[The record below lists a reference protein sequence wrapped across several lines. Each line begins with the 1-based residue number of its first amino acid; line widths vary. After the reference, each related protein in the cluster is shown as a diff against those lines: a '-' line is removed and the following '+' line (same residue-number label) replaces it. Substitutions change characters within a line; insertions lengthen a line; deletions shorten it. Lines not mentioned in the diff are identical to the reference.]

1 MKQVK
6 GDQGYIEAEKKARTL
21 RTAGMFGIILLLLI
35 IGYIVTGTRLN
46 WFTFAA
52 IMLCLPGAKMLVG
65 VITIFPHHSLAVE
78 KAEQLKKCSGNLMM
92 VYETIMTSQ
101 EKIMPV
107 DAFAIS
113 DNTICGYSG
122 NTKLDIAYAADY
134 VKTTLRNNRYTKV
147 SVKLFDDFDAFVKR
161 TAEMN
166 ELAEN
171 GRPDCRDK
179 EDGIKK
185 VLLAISL

>member
-1 MKQVK
+1 MS
-6 GDQGYIEAEKKARTL
+6 
-21 RTAGMFGIILLLLI
+21 GIIILLLI
-35 IGYIVTGTRLN
+35 IGYTVTGTRLN

-65 VITIFPHHSLAVE
+65 VITIFPYHSLEAK
-78 KAEQLKKCSGNLMM
+78 KAEQLKKCSGNLTMA
-92 VYETIMTSQ
+92 YEIVMTSR
-101 EKIMPV
+101 ERIMPI

-113 DNTICGYSG
+113 DNTICGYAG
-122 NTKLDIAYAADY
+122 NTKLDIAYTADY

-147 SVKLFDDFDAFVKR
+147 SVKLFDDFDGFVKR

-166 ELAEN
+166 VLAEN
-171 GRPDCRDK
+171 DRPDCQDK
-179 EDGIKK
+179 EEGIKK